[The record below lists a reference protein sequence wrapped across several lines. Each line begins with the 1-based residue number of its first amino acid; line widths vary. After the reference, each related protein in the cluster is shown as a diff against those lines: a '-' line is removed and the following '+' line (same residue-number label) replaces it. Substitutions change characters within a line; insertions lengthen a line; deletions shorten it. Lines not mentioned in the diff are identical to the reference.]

1 MSGLIARVGGGL
13 PPAYWKLWLAS
24 AGSNL
29 ADGMFWIALP
39 LLAVRLTDSPGL
51 IAGVVVAS
59 RLPWLL
65 FALVAGALADRLDRR
80 RTMVLV
86 NLFRGGLLGALA
98 LATFADL
105 ATLPLLYVV
114 AFVLGVAE
122 TLFDTSAQSIM
133 PSLVEPDRLSRA
145 NGRLYAVELTMNQF
159 VGPPVGASWRPWPS
173 ASRSGPGRRR
183 TSWRPRPCSR
193 SPARSGR
200 SARVRRRGCTT
211 RSPRGC
217 ATSSA
222 TPLLRVLAV
231 MVGVSN
237 LASSAAF
244 SVFVLYAVAPGPIGL
259 DEVGFGLLMTALA
272 IGNVVG
278 SFFVER
284 LERRL
289 GRANLLAISV
299 TGFAATV
306 LAPAI
311 TTNAPAIAA
320 IWIVGGMIGIS
331 WNVVTVSLRQ
341 RIVPDRLLGRVN
353 ASYRLLAWGTMP
365 VGAALG
371 GIVGE
376 AFGVRAVFLI
386 FGGLGFLLLLGRLVI
401 TDGAIEAAE
410 LAAEAAAAPSAGDS
424 AGSVERP
431 VDLGDRR
438 AGLVGSGQVA
448 LPGRAGR
455 LELVLPHPGRRAIP
469 GAARSPRTARRGWS

>member
-1 MSGLIARVGGGL
+1 LSGFVARVGGGL
-13 PPAYWKLWLAS
+13 PSAYWKLWLAS

-51 IAGVVVAS
+51 VAGVVVAS

-86 NLFRGGLLGALA
+86 NLFRGGVLGALA
-98 LATFADL
+98 LAVFADL

-159 VGPPVGASWRPWPS
+159 VGPPVGGFLAALAIGLAFGAGAAAYLLAAASLFTIAGSFRPV
-173 ASRSGPGRRR
+173 REGP
-183 TSWRPRPCSR
+183 P
-193 SPARSGR
+193 
-200 SARVRRRGCTT
+200 T
-211 RSPRGC
+211 RMHHEIAEGLRYLFGHS
-217 ATSSA
+217 
-222 TPLLRVLAV
+222 LLRVLAV
-231 MVGVSN
+231 MVGLSN

-244 SVFVLYAVAPGPIGL
+244 SVFVLYAVRPGPIGL
-259 DEVGFGLLMTALA
+259 DEVGFGLLITALA

-289 GRANLLAISV
+289 GRANLLAISM
-299 TGFAATV
+299 TGFTATI
-306 LAPAI
+306 LAPAL
-311 TTNAPAIAA
+311 TTSAPAIAA
-320 IWIVGGMIGIS
+320 IWIVGGIIGIS

-371 GIVGE
+371 GLAGE
-376 AFGVRAVFLI
+376 VFGVRSVFLI
-386 FGGLGFLLLLGRLVI
+386 FGALGLLLLLGRFVI
-401 TDGAIEAAE
+401 TDRAIEAAE
-410 LAAEAAAAPSAGDS
+410 LAATTIAADSDAGTETQ
-424 AGSVERP
+424 GSV
-431 VDLGDRR
+431 L
-438 AGLVGSGQVA
+438 
-448 LPGRAGR
+448 
-455 LELVLPHPGRRAIP
+455 
-469 GAARSPRTARRGWS
+469 